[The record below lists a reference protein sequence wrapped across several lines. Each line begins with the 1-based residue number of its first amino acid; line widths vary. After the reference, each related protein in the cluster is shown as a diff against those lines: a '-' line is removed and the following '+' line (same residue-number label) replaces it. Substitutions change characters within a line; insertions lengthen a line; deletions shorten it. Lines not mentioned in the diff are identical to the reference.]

1 MRTTGAQEAPLCPPV
16 LGICS
21 LSLRQGLLEMLWGG
35 QRETHPPE
43 AVVGPA
49 GGWGGLCCSQS
60 LWQEQG
66 CPEG

>member
-35 QRETHPPE
+35 GNVKLTHLKQWWDQPR
-43 AVVGPA
+43 VGGALLLSESLA
-49 GGWGGLCCSQS
+49 GAG
-60 LWQEQG
+60 E
-66 CPEG
+66 P